1 MKFSN
6 VLDYYSLTW
15 RFRHSRTGAEL
26 PIREEL
32 YSVERLEQ
40 FAAALAAEHEIAE
53 RPQRVSLLL
62 PRLEENG
69 RKLVAAYQ
77 TLVESIREEH
87 VISPADEWLVD
98 NFHIVEEQVREIR
111 EDLPK
116 SYYHELPKLASGDF
130 KNYPRIYALSV
141 GLIAHTDSHLDTE
154 TLRRFINTY
163 QKVSP
168 LSIGELWAV
177 PISLRLALVENLRRL
192 ATRIVSSRSER
203 DEADRLAD
211 KLLEL
216 AQRQPNEVLPLL
228 TSRMARRKLLG
239 RAFVVQLT
247 QRLREQDPAVMVV
260 FEWLEKQLVKKGLS
274 IEKIVH
280 EEHHRQ
286 AAAQVTVG
294 NIITSMRLLS
304 TLDWRDFFETVSLID
319 RELAKDPACVYSRMD
334 FATRDRYRHVIE
346 RISKGAKKSEPEI
359 ARAALRMS
367 EEAREASEDIS
378 HTHVGYFLIGEGV
391 YRLEAGASYRPSLGE
406 RLLRAVKRH
415 ATLAY
420 LGTLTMLTAL
430 IVAFTVVAAWRA
442 QPSLIMAAIAALVS
456 LIPASDLALSILNW
470 DVTHVLEPQLLPKV
484 DLSKGVPAE
493 ARTMVVVP
501 VIFSDEATVAALVDK
516 LEISYLANQDEH
528 LHFALL
534 ADFADAASEEMPDDR
549 EILEAAKQGIE
560 ELNSRYSWSKPIRF
574 HLFHRPRRW
583 CETEGKWIG
592 WERKRGKLREF
603 NQLLRGKNA
612 ASFIVA
618 TGSPELHS
626 QVRYVITLDA
636 DTQLPRDAAKR
647 LIGAAIHPLNLPHFD
662 SESERVVKGYGILQ
676 PRVSISLESA
686 SGSLF
691 ARVFSGNTGIDPYT
705 TAASDLYQDLFG
717 EGIYTG
723 KGLYDV
729 DAFEKALDERVL
741 DQTLLSHDLFESIFA
756 RAALASDIEF
766 LDDYPAHYD
775 TYAMRQD
782 RWTRGDWQIAG
793 WLRRVVR
800 DARGDKRPNRI
811 PVISRWKI
819 LDNLRRSLLA
829 PAIILL
835 LIAGWTILPGGALW
849 WTLFALITL
858 AFPVYAHVTT
868 GLLIHP
874 RGVPWTSHFWSVW
887 GDMRTNTGQLAL
899 EVVFLAHQAWLMVDA
914 IARTIHRKL
923 ITNRHLLEWV
933 TAAQS
938 EKASK
943 HDIPAF
949 LRFMWPAQAIPVLAA
964 VLLIFARPRALPL
977 AIPFLLAWV
986 TSPLIAFYSSR
997 RRVEDAHVLDPK
1009 DVRTARIVARRTWRF
1024 FETLVGDEDHWLPPD
1039 NLQEDPPVIAHR
1051 TSPTNIGLLLLS
1063 TLSAYDFGYVGLVE
1077 LLERLERTFA
1087 SLEKL
1092 QKFRGHY
1099 LNWHDTRTLTPL
1111 DPQYVSV
1118 ADSGNLAS
1126 NLVALKQACI
1136 EFPDQKV
1143 FDNRVL
1149 GGLRDTL
1156 GAIRQET
1163 SQLAATLQSTDM
1175 ITIKQLRGEIEQCGS
1190 RLSSKV
1196 PEVLPEWLVLF
1207 EALNE
1212 RATVIDDIVAAL
1224 SLEHGGGD
1232 EFTELRWWTSS
1243 LLHEVRNYRRDMNL
1257 LTPWTVARTAA
1268 LDEITLGALPG
1279 DDLRAHWEVITDALR
1294 PVPALAHISEICDTA
1309 LVQLAALRAKLERT
1323 ASDTLPR
1330 REAALNELSTLAGA
1344 IEQGAEAARTITS
1357 RLAKIAQT
1365 CQRFVDEMDFKFLL
1379 DPERKVF
1386 TIGYNVTEGHNDNS
1400 FYDLLASEAR
1410 LASFIGIAKGDVQ
1423 QEHWFRMGRQLTA
1436 VDGGRALIS
1445 WTGTMFEYLMPL
1457 LLTRNYRETLLGE
1470 TYEAVVSRQIEYGYE
1485 RGVPWGISESAYS
1498 ARDLQLNYQYGPF
1511 GVPGLGLKRGLIEDL
1526 VVSPYSTI
1534 LAANVFPVQGIENL
1548 RVLER
1553 EGALS
1558 RYGFYEALDYT
1569 PERVKK
1575 GERCTLVRAYMAHHQ
1590 GMSLVALDNLL
1601 NGSVMQ
1607 NRFHSDPAV
1616 QATELLLQERI
1627 PRGVPAAH
1635 PRAEEVLTGR
1645 VVRTL
1650 TGLVTRAYDTADLPT
1665 PRTQL
1670 LSNGNYSL
1678 MITTAGAGYSMC
1690 GPLAVTR
1697 WREDSTRDS
1706 WGSFV
1711 YIRDVRSG
1719 AVWSAGHQPV
1729 GSKAQS
1735 YEVAFSEDKADFWRQ
1750 DFGITTHMEVI
1761 VSAEDNTEM
1770 RRLSIANHSTRA
1782 LEIELTSYAE
1792 IMLAPRLYDLADP
1805 AFSNLFIETE
1815 FYPPHSALLA
1825 RRRPRS
1831 SQDEAV
1837 WAMHVLSTSAE
1848 TLAGIQF
1855 ETDRARFLGRGHT
1868 PAEPLAV
1875 IEDRPLS
1882 NTAGIVLDPIFSL
1895 RCRVRL
1901 QTNQTARVVFT
1912 TGIAE
1917 SRERAVM
1924 LAEKYRDAKTF
1935 ERESRL
1941 AWTRAQVE
1949 MSHLHIDPDE
1959 AHLFQR
1965 LAGRILYTDW
1975 SLRPRPHVLALN
1987 TLPQSGLWSQ
1997 GISGDLPIVILRL
2010 DREED
2015 IQMARQLLRAH
2026 QYLRSKGLQF
2036 DLVILNDRPTSYAD
2050 NLQDS
2055 LETAVRTSGAQG
2067 LLDKPGGVFVRRSD
2081 GMPEEERILLHS
2093 VARVVIVS
2101 ERGSL
2106 EDQLVRQPIEE
2117 SLPPPFQPRAPAQIY
2132 RETSPE
2138 LPKLSFFNGLG
2149 GFAHAGREYV
2159 TSLSEHLWTPAPWS
2173 NVIANNCDFGFLLT
2187 ETGGGFTWSVDS
2199 RENRLTSWSNDAVSD
2214 PPSEAIYVR
2223 DEDSGTTWTPTPL
2236 PIRESS
2242 GYLIRHGQGY
2252 SVFEHVSHDISQE
2265 LLLFAPLNAPVK
2277 ISLLRL
2283 RNRSNRRRH
2292 LSVTS
2297 YSELV
2302 LGAVREVSAPHVVA
2316 QMEENQGAIFA
2327 RNSFNNE
2334 FANRVAF
2341 VGTSEQNFTMTCDR
2355 KEFIGRNGSLA
2366 KPAAL
2371 SRARL
2376 NGRDGAGLDPCAA
2389 IQISLELAPGEAREL
2404 VFLLGEAESVEEA
2417 RAINTRFRT
2426 VHAVNEAF
2434 EALLSFWDDLLGT
2447 IEIRTPDAS
2456 MDLLVNRWLLC
2467 QTLACRVRGRS
2478 AFYQSSGAF
2487 GFRDQLHD
2495 VMGLIYSQPE
2505 IAREQ
2510 ILRAA
2515 ARQFKD
2521 GDVLHWWH
2529 EPTGRG
2535 LRTRSSDDLL
2545 WLPYVTSSYVKVTGD
2560 YSLLDEGVPFIKGPP
2575 LGPGQSENY
2584 LQPEVSTEKATIL
2597 EHCARAIDRSLELGS
2612 HGLPLMG
2619 SGDCNDSINRVGIE
2633 GKGES
2638 VWLGWFLNTVLDGFV
2653 LLCEQYQM
2661 LERCDRYES
2670 HLDILS
2676 VALEDAWDGDW
2687 YRRAYFDDGTPLGS
2701 AQNDECRIDSIAQ
2714 TWAVISGVAETYRTT
2729 RAMDAVNEY
2738 LIRRGDGLIVLF
2750 TPPFDKSKLDPGD
2763 VKGYVPGA
2771 RENGGQYTPAAV
2783 WIVIAFAILGDG
2795 DRAGELFGLL
2805 NPINHT
2811 STRAALQ
2818 KYRVEPYVMADDL
2831 YASQPHTGRGGSTWL
2846 TGSSTWMYRAALE
2859 YILGFKLEGDRL
2871 RIDPCIP
2878 RGWREFDINYRRR
2891 ATTYR
2896 IRVQNPDSLCH
2907 GVNRVDVDG
2916 QPQQATFVQLVDDG
2930 QQHDIVIVLGEPSV
2944 VTNFIGKIDAL
2955 LSIRSIQHLAD
2966 AASSIDSMMNIE
2978 GLPTEFKEVLS
2989 LLLRVARFSDQHLML
3004 GSSVSSGLNNAI
3016 RTLKSV
3022 EPLMDS
3028 IGDQT
3033 THQYSPQE
3041 VKNQLDRVIRKWH
3054 RLLARTQRTQD
3065 HEPVQIKNPFVVGQP
3080 VKPKGRPKDN
3090 TFVGRGDIIRKISA
3104 NILDADVAPS
3114 LLLHGP
3120 RRMGKTSI
3128 LYQLPRLL
3136 GPKFAHAVI
3145 DLQSAANLESSETL
3159 LRNISNKLVENLRG
3173 LHVEN
3178 IPELAAVHHG
3188 KPFAA
3193 FEDWLR
3199 NAVEMARQQQID
3211 LLVCFDEYENFTEI
3225 AKLSW
3230 GKMFLDNLRSIQ
3242 TDPGIVLIFT
3252 GVKTFDE
3259 MGSEWTGRFI
3269 NVKHLRVS
3277 FLKFEDVR
3285 LLLEKPIPE
3294 FKNSYAPGVIETI
3307 FEATHG
3313 QPLLTQAVAFKLFG
3327 LLRDDRRTEATPEDV
3342 KEAIN
3347 EAIEDEPGYF
3357 ANIWADAGQ
3366 QGQEILTSIAMG
3378 NAPSGNPE
3386 TIRPLERNDVL
3397 NKQLQFYVPM
3407 VRTWVR
3413 NRINGKTSA
3422 DNWD

>member
-1 MKFSN
+1 MASLFSGLIRN
-6 VLDYYSLTW
+6 LT
-15 RFRHSRTGAEL
+15 RASDDGAEL

-32 YSVERLEQ
+32 YSIERLEQ
-40 FAAALAAEHEIAE
+40 YAAALAAEHEIAE
-53 RPQRVSLLL
+53 KPQRVSLLL

-69 RKLVAAYQ
+69 RKLIAAYQ
-77 TLVESIREEH
+77 ALVESIREEH
-87 VISPADEWLVD
+87 VISPAAEWLVD

-116 SYYHELPKLASGDF
+116 SYYHELPKLAEGNL

-141 GLIAHTDSHLDTE
+141 ALIAHTDSHLDTE

-216 AQRQPNEVLPLL
+216 AQRQPNEVLPFL

-319 RELAKDPACVYSRMD
+319 PELAKDPAGVYSRMD

-359 ARAALRMS
+359 ARAALRMA
-367 EEAREASEDIS
+367 EEAREAGEDIS
-378 HTHVGYFLIGEGV
+378 NTHVGYFLIADGV
-391 YRLEAGASYRPSLGE
+391 YRLEAEASYRPRLGE
-406 RLLRAVKRH
+406 RLLRAVQRH
-415 ATLAY
+415 ATFAY
-420 LGTLTMLTAL
+420 LGTLTLLTAL
-430 IVAFTVVAAWRA
+430 IIGFTVVAAWRA

-456 LIPASDLALSILNW
+456 LIPASALALSVLNW

-516 LEISYLANQDEH
+516 LEIAYLANQDEH

-534 ADFADAASEEMPDDR
+534 ADFADAVSEEMPDDR

-560 ELNSRYSWSKPIRF
+560 ELNSRYSSSKPIRF

-603 NQLLRGKNA
+603 NQLLRGKNT
-612 ASFIVA
+612 ASFVVA
-618 TGSPELHS
+618 TGSPELLS

-647 LIGAAIHPLNLPHFD
+647 LIGAAIHPLNLPRFD

-729 DAFEKALDERVL
+729 DAFEKALDDRVP

-811 PVISRWKI
+811 PAISRWKI

-858 AFPVYAHVTT
+858 AFPVYAHITT

-899 EVVFLAHQAWLMVDA
+899 EVVFLAHQAWLMADA
-914 IARTIHRKL
+914 IARTAHRKL

-933 TAAQS
+933 TAAGA
-938 EKASK
+938 EKSSQ

-949 LRFMWPAQAIPVLAA
+949 FRFMWPAEAIALLAA
-964 VLLIFARPRALPL
+964 VLVIVTRPMALPFAL
-977 AIPFLLAWV
+977 PFLLAWV
-986 TSPLIAFYSSR
+986 FSPLVAFYVSR
-997 RRVEDAHVLDPK
+997 RRVEDAREFAPK
-1009 DVRTARIVARRTWRF
+1009 DVRTGRIVARRTWRF
-1024 FETLVGDEDHWLPPD
+1024 FETFVGDEDHWLPPD
-1039 NLQEDPPVIAHR
+1039 NFQEDPPVIAHR
-1051 TSPTNIGLLLLS
+1051 TSPTNIGLLQLS
-1063 TLSAYDFGYVGLVE
+1063 TLSAYDFGYLSLIGLVE
-1077 LLERLERTFA
+1077 RTEFTFA

-1092 QKFRGHY
+1092 QRFRGHFF
-1099 LNWHDTRTLTPL
+1099 NWHDTRTLLPMW
-1111 DPQYVSV
+1111 PPYVSV
-1118 ADSGNLAS
+1118 VDSGNLAGS
-1126 NLVALKQACI
+1126 LIALKQATLDL
-1136 EFPDQKV
+1136 PDDKL
-1143 FDNRVL
+1143 FDGRVL
-1149 GGLRDTL
+1149 GGLRDTM
-1156 GAIRQET
+1156 GAITQET
-1163 SQLAATLQSTDM
+1163 SQLAAALQRTDA
-1175 ITIKQLRGEIEQCGS
+1175 ITIKQLRGEIQACTDL
-1190 RLSSKV
+1190 LSADAK
-1196 PEVLPEWLVLF
+1196 EGLAGWAWLF
-1207 EALNE
+1207 EAVHE

-1224 SLEHGGGD
+1224 SLEHGGD
-1232 EFTELRWWTSS
+1232 EFTELRWWTSA
-1243 LLHEVRNYRRDMNL
+1243 LLHEVRHYRRDMNL
-1257 LTPWTVARTAA
+1257 LTPWAVARTAA
-1268 LDEITLGALPG
+1268 LEAITLGVLPG
-1279 DDLRAHWEVITDALR
+1279 DDLRVHWEAITDALR
-1294 PVPALAHISEICDTA
+1294 RVPSLAHISEVCDTA

-1330 REAALNELSTLAGA
+1330 RDAALSELSTLTGA
-1344 IEQGAEAARTITS
+1344 LEQGAEAARTITS

-1365 CQRFVDEMDFKFLL
+1365 CQRFADEMDFKFLL

-1457 LLTRNYRETLLGE
+1457 LLMRNYRETLLGE

-1534 LAANVFPVQGIENL
+1534 LAANVSPVQGIENL

-1601 NGSVMQ
+1601 NGNVMQ

-1735 YEVAFSEDKADFWRQ
+1735 YEVAFGEDKADFWRR
-1750 DFGITTHMEVI
+1750 DSGIVTHLDVI
-1761 VSAEDNTEM
+1761 VSAEDNAEM
-1770 RRLSIANHSTRA
+1770 RRLSIANYSTRPR
-1782 LEIELTSYAE
+1782 EIELTSYAE
-1792 IMLAPRLYDLADP
+1792 VVLASRADDLAHP

-1815 FYPPHSALLA
+1815 FHAPHSALFA

-1831 SQDEAV
+1831 SQDAAV
-1837 WAMHVLSTSAE
+1837 WGVHVLSTTAD
-1848 TLAGIQF
+1848 TIAGIQF

-1868 PAEPLAV
+1868 TAGPVAV
-1875 IEDRPLS
+1875 MEDRPLS
-1882 NTAGIVLDPIFSL
+1882 NTAGAVLDPIFSL

-1901 QTNQTARVVFT
+1901 LPNETAQIVFT
-1912 TGIAE
+1912 TGVAE
-1917 SRERAVM
+1917 SRDQALA
-1924 LAEKYRDAKTF
+1924 LAEKYHDASIF

-1949 MSHLHIDPDE
+1949 MSHLHIDPNE

-1965 LAGRILYTDW
+1965 LAGRILYTDP
-1975 SLRPRPHVLALN
+1975 SLRPRPHVLALS
-1987 TLPQSGLWSQ
+1987 TLTQSGLWTQ

-2015 IQMARQLLRAH
+2015 VPMARQLLRGH

-2036 DLVILNDRPTSYAD
+2036 DLVILNDHPSGYAESVQD
-2050 NLQDS
+2050 QLQ
-2055 LETAVRTSGAQG
+2055 TAVRTSGALG
-2067 LLDKPGGVFVRRSD
+2067 MLDKPGGIFVRRSD
-2081 GMPEEERILLHS
+2081 IMSDDVRILLHS

-2106 EDQLVRQPIEE
+2106 EDQLVRRPVEE
-2117 SLPPPFQPRAPAQIY
+2117 TLPAQFQPRSPSQIY
-2132 RETSPE
+2132 PE
-2138 LPKLSFFNGLG
+2138 STAEPPKLSFFNGLG

-2159 TSLSEHLWTPAPWS
+2159 ITLGEGQWSPAPWS
-2173 NVIANNCDFGFLLT
+2173 NVVANNTDFGFLIT
-2187 ETGGGFTWSVDS
+2187 ETGAGFTWSLNS
-2199 RENRLTSWSNDAVSD
+2199 HENRLTPWSNDTVSD
-2214 PPSEAIYVR
+2214 PPGEVIYLR

-2236 PIRESS
+2236 PIRE
-2242 GYLIRHGQGY
+2242 GQDYLIRHGQGY
-2252 SVFEHVSHDISQE
+2252 TVFEHASHGISQE
-2265 LLLFAPLNAPVK
+2265 LLVFAPLDAPVK

-2283 RNRSNRRRH
+2283 RNRSDRRRR
-2292 LSVTS
+2292 LSATS
-2297 YSELV
+2297 YQELV
-2302 LGAVREVSAPHVVA
+2302 LGVTREASANHIVTDV
-2316 QMEENQGAIFA
+2316 EENEGAIFA
-2327 RNSFNNE
+2327 RNSYNNE
-2334 FANRVAF
+2334 FSNRVAF
-2341 VGTSEQNFTMTCDR
+2341 AGTSETRFTITCDR

-2366 KPAAL
+2366 QPAAL
-2371 SRARL
+2371 RRTALS
-2376 NGRDGAGLDPCAA
+2376 GRDGAGLDPCAA
-2389 IQISLELAPGEAREL
+2389 IQVSIELAPGEARE
-2404 VFLLGEAESVEEA
+2404 VIFLLGQAESIEEA
-2417 RAINTRFRT
+2417 RATNSRFRST
-2426 VHAVNEAF
+2426 HSVNEAF
-2434 EALLSFWDDLLGT
+2434 EKVLGFWDQLLGT
-2447 IEIRTPDAS
+2447 IEIKTPDAS
-2456 MDLLVNRWLLC
+2456 MDTLVNRWLLC

-2487 GFRDQLHD
+2487 GFRDQLQD
-2495 VMGLIYSQPE
+2495 VMSLVYASPE
-2505 IAREQ
+2505 VARAQ

-2515 ARQFKD
+2515 ARQFKE

-2535 LRTRSSDDLL
+2535 VRTRFSDDLL
-2545 WLPYVTSSYVKVTGD
+2545 WLPYVVSFYVKVTGD
-2560 YSLLDEGVPFIKGPP
+2560 YSVLEESVPFIEAPALEP
-2575 LGPGQSENY
+2575 DQIENY
-2584 LQPEVSTEKATIL
+2584 LQPDTSTESATVL
-2597 EHCARAIDRSLELGS
+2597 EHCARAIDHSLGLGE

-2619 SGDCNDSINRVGIE
+2619 SGDWNDGMNRVGAG

-2638 VWLGWFLNTVLDGFV
+2638 VWLGWFLCTALNACAPLWDR
-2653 LLCEQYQM
+2653 YQM
-2661 LERCDRYES
+2661 TDRGNRYGRHVEKLRKGLEQ
-2670 HLDILS
+2670 
-2676 VALEDAWDGDW
+2676 AWDGDW

-2714 TWAVISGVAETYRTT
+2714 TWAVISGVAESYRTA
-2729 RAMDAVNEY
+2729 RAMAAVNEY

-2750 TPPFDKSKLDPGD
+2750 TPPFDKSKLDPGY
-2763 VKGYVPGA
+2763 VKGYVPGV
-2771 RENGGQYTPAAV
+2771 RENGGQYTHAAL
-2783 WIVIAFAILGDG
+2783 WTVIAFAMLGDG

-2805 NPINHT
+2805 NPINHA
-2811 STRAALQ
+2811 STRAGLH
-2818 KYRVEPYVMADDL
+2818 KYKVEPYVAAGDV
-2831 YASQPHTGRGGSTWL
+2831 YAVPPHTGRGGWTWY
-2846 TGSSTWMYRAALE
+2846 TGSAGWMYRAAVE

-2878 RGWREFDINYRRR
+2878 RGWREFEIIYRRDK
-2891 ATTYR
+2891 TTYR
-2896 IRVQNPDSLCH
+2896 IIVENPHSLCR
-2907 GVNRVDVDG
+2907 GVAEVRLDG
-2916 QPQQATFVQLVDDG
+2916 AVQSGNEVGLVGDG
-2930 QQHDIVIVLGEPSV
+2930 QQHQILVLMGE
-2944 VTNFIGKIDAL
+2944 KI
-2955 LSIRSIQHLAD
+2955 
-2966 AASSIDSMMNIE
+2966 
-2978 GLPTEFKEVLS
+2978 EVEEP
-2989 LLLRVARFSDQHLML
+2989 
-3004 GSSVSSGLNNAI
+3004 
-3016 RTLKSV
+3016 
-3022 EPLMDS
+3022 EPL
-3028 IGDQT
+3028 
-3033 THQYSPQE
+3033 
-3041 VKNQLDRVIRKWH
+3041 N
-3054 RLLARTQRTQD
+3054 A
-3065 HEPVQIKNPFVVGQP
+3065 
-3080 VKPKGRPKDN
+3080 
-3090 TFVGRGDIIRKISA
+3090 
-3104 NILDADVAPS
+3104 
-3114 LLLHGP
+3114 
-3120 RRMGKTSI
+3120 
-3128 LYQLPRLL
+3128 
-3136 GPKFAHAVI
+3136 
-3145 DLQSAANLESSETL
+3145 ET
-3159 LRNISNKLVENLRG
+3159 
-3173 LHVEN
+3173 
-3178 IPELAAVHHG
+3178 
-3188 KPFAA
+3188 
-3193 FEDWLR
+3193 
-3199 NAVEMARQQQID
+3199 ARQ
-3211 LLVCFDEYENFTEI
+3211 E
-3225 AKLSW
+3225 
-3230 GKMFLDNLRSIQ
+3230 
-3242 TDPGIVLIFT
+3242 
-3252 GVKTFDE
+3252 
-3259 MGSEWTGRFI
+3259 
-3269 NVKHLRVS
+3269 
-3277 FLKFEDVR
+3277 
-3285 LLLEKPIPE
+3285 
-3294 FKNSYAPGVIETI
+3294 
-3307 FEATHG
+3307 
-3313 QPLLTQAVAFKLFG
+3313 QA
-3327 LLRDDRRTEATPEDV
+3327 R
-3342 KEAIN
+3342 
-3347 EAIEDEPGYF
+3347 
-3357 ANIWADAGQ
+3357 
-3366 QGQEILTSIAMG
+3366 
-3378 NAPSGNPE
+3378 
-3386 TIRPLERNDVL
+3386 
-3397 NKQLQFYVPM
+3397 
-3407 VRTWVR
+3407 
-3413 NRINGKTSA
+3413 
-3422 DNWD
+3422 

>member
-1 MKFSN
+1 MASLFSGF
-6 VLDYYSLTW
+6 
-15 RFRHSRTGAEL
+15 FRGFKRASDAGAEL

-32 YSVERLEQ
+32 YSIERLEQ
-40 FAAALAAEHEIAE
+40 YAAALAAEHEIAE
-53 RPQRVSLLL
+53 KPQRVSLLL

-69 RKLVAAYQ
+69 RKLIAAYQ
-77 TLVESIREEH
+77 ALVESIREAH
-87 VISPADEWLVD
+87 VISPAAEWLVD

-116 SYYHELPKLASGDF
+116 SYYHELPKLAEGNL

-141 GLIAHTDSHLDTE
+141 ALIAHTDSHLDTE

-228 TSRMARRKLLG
+228 ASRMARRKSLG

-247 QRLREQDPAVMVV
+247 QRLREQDPAVLVV
-260 FEWLEKQLVKKGLS
+260 FEWLEKQLAKKGLA
-274 IEKIVH
+274 IEKIAH

-319 RELAKDPACVYSRMD
+319 PELAKDPAGAYSRMD

-359 ARAALRMS
+359 ARAALRMA
-367 EEAREASEDIS
+367 EEARGAGEDIS
-378 HTHVGYFLIGEGV
+378 HTHVGYFLIADGV
-391 YRLEAGASYRPSLGE
+391 SRLEAEASYRARLGE
-406 RLLRAVKRH
+406 RILRTVKRH
-415 ATLAY
+415 ATFAY
-420 LGTLTMLTAL
+420 LGTLTLLTAL
-430 IVAFTVVAAWRA
+430 IMGFTVVAVWRA

-456 LIPASDLALSILNW
+456 LIPASDLALSVLNW
-470 DVTHVLEPQLLPKV
+470 DVTHVLEPKLLPKI

-501 VIFSDEATVAALVDK
+501 VIFNDQATVAALVDK
-516 LEISYLANQDEH
+516 LEIAYLANQDEH

-534 ADFADAASEEMPDDR
+534 ADFADAASEQMPDDR
-549 EILEAAKQGIE
+549 EILESAKQGIE
-560 ELNSRYSWSKPIRF
+560 QLNSRYSADTPIRF

-603 NQLLRGKNA
+603 NQLLRGKSETA
-612 ASFIVA
+612 FIVA
-618 TGSPELHS
+618 TGSPELFS

-647 LIGAAIHPLNLPHFD
+647 LIGAAIHPLNLPRFD
-662 SESERVVKGYGILQ
+662 SEAERVVKGYGILQ

-686 SGSLF
+686 SRSLF

-729 DAFEKALDERVL
+729 DAFEQALDDRVP

-800 DARGDKRPNRI
+800 DARGEKRPNRI
-811 PVISRWKI
+811 PLISRWKI

-835 LIAGWTILPGGALW
+835 LIAGWTILPGGAFW
-849 WTLFALITL
+849 WTLFALVTL

-914 IARTIHRKL
+914 IARTVHRKL

-933 TAAQS
+933 TAAGA
-938 EKASK
+938 EKSSQ
-943 HDIPAF
+943 HDIPTF
-949 LRFMWPAQAIPVLAA
+949 FRFMWPAEAISLLAA
-964 VLLIFARPRALPL
+964 VLVTVTRPRALPFAL
-977 AIPFLLAWV
+977 PFLLAWV
-986 TSPLIAFYSSR
+986 FSPLIAFYVSR
-997 RRVEDAHVLDPK
+997 RRVEDACEFASK
-1009 DVRTARIVARRTWRF
+1009 DMRTGRIVARRTWRF
-1024 FETLVGDEDHWLPPD
+1024 FETFVGDEDHWLPPD
-1039 NLQEDPPVIAHR
+1039 NFQEDPPVIAHR
-1051 TSPTNIGLLLLS
+1051 TSPTNIGLLQLS
-1063 TLSAYDFGYVGLVE
+1063 TLSAYDFGYLGLIGLVE
-1077 LLERLERTFA
+1077 RTEFTFA

-1092 QKFRGHY
+1092 QRFRGHFF
-1099 LNWHDTRTLTPL
+1099 NWHDTRTLLPMW
-1111 DPQYVSV
+1111 PPYVSV
-1118 ADSGNLAS
+1118 VDSGNLAGS
-1126 NLVALKQACI
+1126 LIALKQATLDL
-1136 EFPDQKV
+1136 PDDKL
-1143 FDNRVL
+1143 FDGRL
-1149 GGLRDTL
+1149 LAGLRDTM
-1156 GAIRQET
+1156 GAITQET
-1163 SQLAATLQSTDM
+1163 SQLAAALQRTDA
-1175 ITIKQLRGEIEQCGS
+1175 ITMKQLRGEIQSCTDL
-1190 RLSSKV
+1190 LSADAK
-1196 PEVLPEWLVLF
+1196 EGLAGWAWLF
-1207 EALNE
+1207 EAVHE

-1224 SLEHGGGD
+1224 SLEHGGD
-1232 EFTELRWWTSS
+1232 EFTELRWWTSA

-1257 LTPWTVARTAA
+1257 LTPWAVARTAGLEA
-1268 LDEITLGALPG
+1268 VTLGALPG
-1279 DDLRAHWEVITDALR
+1279 DDLRAHWEVITDALSR
-1294 PVPALAHISEICDTA
+1294 VPSLAHISEICDTA

-1323 ASDTLPR
+1323 ESETLPR
-1330 REAALNELSTLAGA
+1330 QDAALNELSILTGV
-1344 IEQGAEAARTITS
+1344 IEQAAEAARTVTS

-1365 CQRFVDEMDFKFLL
+1365 CQRLVDEMDFKFLL

-1457 LLTRNYRETLLGE
+1457 LLMRNYRETLLGE

-1534 LAANVFPVQGIENL
+1534 LAANVLPAQGIENL

-1601 NGSVMQ
+1601 NGNVMQ

-1729 GSKAQS
+1729 GSTPQS
-1735 YEVAFSEDKADFWRQ
+1735 YEVAFGEDKADFWRR
-1750 DFGITTHMEVI
+1750 DFGIVTHLDVI
-1761 VSAEDNTEM
+1761 VSAEDNAEM
-1770 RRLSIANHSTRA
+1770 RRLSIANYSTRPR
-1782 LEIELTSYAE
+1782 EIELTSYAE
-1792 IMLAPRLYDLADP
+1792 VVLAPRADDLAHP

-1815 FYPPHSALLA
+1815 FHAPHSALLA

-1831 SQDEAV
+1831 SQDAAV
-1837 WAMHVLSTSAE
+1837 WGVHVLSTTTE
-1848 TLAGIQF
+1848 TIAGIQF

-1868 PAEPLAV
+1868 TAGPVAV
-1875 IEDRPLS
+1875 MEDRPLS
-1882 NTAGIVLDPIFSL
+1882 NTVGAVLDPIFSL

-1901 QTNQTARVVFT
+1901 LPNETTQIVFT
-1912 TGIAE
+1912 TGVAE
-1917 SRERAVM
+1917 SRDQALE
-1924 LAEKYRDAKTF
+1924 LAEKYHDASIF

-1949 MSHLHIDPDE
+1949 MSHLHIDPNE

-1965 LAGRILYTDW
+1965 LAGRILYTDP

-1987 TLPQSGLWSQ
+1987 TLAQSGLWTQ

-2015 IQMARQLLRAH
+2015 VPMARQLLRGH

-2036 DLVILNDRPTSYAD
+2036 DLVILNDHPSGYAESVQD
-2050 NLQDS
+2050 TLQ
-2055 LETAVRTSGAQG
+2055 TAVRTSGALG
-2067 LLDKPGGVFVRRSD
+2067 MLDKPGGIFVRRSD
-2081 GMPEEERILLHS
+2081 IMPEDVRILLHS

-2106 EDQLVRQPIEE
+2106 EDQLVRRPAEE
-2117 SLPPPFQPRAPAQIY
+2117 TLPAQFQPRSPSQTYPESAP
-2132 RETSPE
+2132 EP
-2138 LPKLSFFNGLG
+2138 PKLSFFNGLG

-2159 TSLSEHLWTPAPWS
+2159 VMLGEGQWSPAPWS
-2173 NVIANNCDFGFLLT
+2173 NVVANNNDFGFLIT
-2187 ETGGGFTWSVDS
+2187 ETGAGFTWALNSH
-2199 RENRLTSWSNDAVSD
+2199 ENRLTTWSNDTVSD
-2214 PPSEAIYVR
+2214 PPSEVIYLR
-2223 DEDSGTTWTPTPL
+2223 DEDSGATWTPTPL
-2236 PIRESS
+2236 PIREGQ

-2252 SVFEHVSHDISQE
+2252 SVFEHASHGISQE
-2265 LLLFAPLNAPVK
+2265 LLVFAPLDAPVK

-2283 RNRSNRRRH
+2283 RNRSDRRRR
-2292 LSVTS
+2292 LSATS
-2297 YSELV
+2297 YQELV
-2302 LGAVREVSAPHVVA
+2302 LGVTREASANHIVTDV
-2316 QMEENQGAIFA
+2316 EESEGAIFA
-2327 RNSFNNE
+2327 CNSYNNE
-2334 FANRVAF
+2334 FSNRVAF
-2341 VGTSEQNFTMTCDR
+2341 AGTSESRFTITCDR

-2366 KPAAL
+2366 QPAAL
-2371 SRARL
+2371 RRTALS
-2376 NGRDGAGLDPCAA
+2376 GRDGAGLDPCTA
-2389 IQISLELAPGEAREL
+2389 IQVSIELAPGEARE
-2404 VFLLGEAESVEEA
+2404 VIFLLGQAESIEAA
-2417 RAINTRFRT
+2417 RATNARFRST
-2426 VHAVNEAF
+2426 HSVNEAF
-2434 EALLSFWDDLLGT
+2434 EGVLGFWDQLLGT
-2447 IEIRTPDAS
+2447 IEVKTPDAS
-2456 MDLLVNRWLLC
+2456 MDTLVNRWLLC
-2467 QTLACRVRGRS
+2467 QTLACRVQGRS

-2487 GFRDQLHD
+2487 GFRDQLQD
-2495 VMGLIYSQPE
+2495 VMALVYASPE
-2505 IAREQ
+2505 VARAQ

-2515 ARQFKD
+2515 GRQFKE

-2535 LRTRSSDDLL
+2535 VRTRFSDDLL
-2545 WLPYVTSSYVKVTGD
+2545 WLPYVASFYVRVTGD
-2560 YSLLDEGVPFIKGPP
+2560 YSVLEESVPFIEAPVLEP
-2575 LGPGQSENY
+2575 DQLENY
-2584 LQPEVSTEKATIL
+2584 LQPEVSTESGTVL
-2597 EHCARAIDRSLELGS
+2597 EHCARAIDRSLALGQ

-2619 SGDCNDSINRVGIE
+2619 SGDWNDGMNRVGAG

-2638 VWLGWFLNTVLDGFV
+2638 VWLGWFLCTVLSGFAP
-2653 LLCEQYQM
+2653 L
-2661 LERCDRYES
+2661 CDRYQMTDRGERYS
-2670 HLDILS
+2670 RHVEKLKKG
-2676 VALEDAWDGDW
+2676 LEQAWDGDW

-2701 AQNDECRIDSIAQ
+2701 AQNDECRIDSIGQ
-2714 TWAVISGVAETYRTT
+2714 TWAVISGVAESYRAA
-2729 RAMDAVNEY
+2729 RAMAAVNEY

-2750 TPPFDKSKLDPGD
+2750 TPPFDRSKLDPGY
-2763 VKGYVPGA
+2763 VKGYVPGV
-2771 RENGGQYTPAAV
+2771 RENGGQYTHAAL
-2783 WIVIAFAILGDG
+2783 WTVIAFAMLGDG

-2805 NPINHT
+2805 NPINHA
-2811 STRAALQ
+2811 STRAGLH
-2818 KYRVEPYVMADDL
+2818 KYKVEPYVTAGDV
-2831 YASQPHTGRGGSTWL
+2831 YAVPPHTGRGGWTWY
-2846 TGSSTWMYRAALE
+2846 TGAAGWMYRAAVE

-2878 RGWREFDINYRRR
+2878 RGWREFEITYRRGK
-2891 ATTYR
+2891 TTYR
-2896 IRVQNPDSLCH
+2896 IIVENPHSFNRGLAELTLD
-2907 GVNRVDVDG
+2907 GVA
-2916 QPQQATFVQLVDDG
+2916 QAEEWVPVNDDG
-2930 QQHDIVIVLGEPSV
+2930 LSHELRIVMGERA
-2944 VTNFIGKIDAL
+2944 KIEETE
-2955 LSIRSIQHLAD
+2955 S
-2966 AASSIDSMMNIE
+2966 ASSE
-2978 GLPTEFKEVLS
+2978 KV
-2989 LLLRVARFSDQHLML
+2989 
-3004 GSSVSSGLNNAI
+3004 
-3016 RTLKSV
+3016 
-3022 EPLMDS
+3022 
-3028 IGDQT
+3028 QT
-3033 THQYSPQE
+3033 
-3041 VKNQLDRVIRKWH
+3041 
-3054 RLLARTQRTQD
+3054 
-3065 HEPVQIKNPFVVGQP
+3065 
-3080 VKPKGRPKDN
+3080 
-3090 TFVGRGDIIRKISA
+3090 
-3104 NILDADVAPS
+3104 
-3114 LLLHGP
+3114 
-3120 RRMGKTSI
+3120 
-3128 LYQLPRLL
+3128 
-3136 GPKFAHAVI
+3136 
-3145 DLQSAANLESSETL
+3145 
-3159 LRNISNKLVENLRG
+3159 
-3173 LHVEN
+3173 
-3178 IPELAAVHHG
+3178 
-3188 KPFAA
+3188 
-3193 FEDWLR
+3193 
-3199 NAVEMARQQQID
+3199 
-3211 LLVCFDEYENFTEI
+3211 
-3225 AKLSW
+3225 
-3230 GKMFLDNLRSIQ
+3230 
-3242 TDPGIVLIFT
+3242 
-3252 GVKTFDE
+3252 
-3259 MGSEWTGRFI
+3259 
-3269 NVKHLRVS
+3269 
-3277 FLKFEDVR
+3277 
-3285 LLLEKPIPE
+3285 
-3294 FKNSYAPGVIETI
+3294 
-3307 FEATHG
+3307 
-3313 QPLLTQAVAFKLFG
+3313 
-3327 LLRDDRRTEATPEDV
+3327 
-3342 KEAIN
+3342 
-3347 EAIEDEPGYF
+3347 
-3357 ANIWADAGQ
+3357 
-3366 QGQEILTSIAMG
+3366 
-3378 NAPSGNPE
+3378 
-3386 TIRPLERNDVL
+3386 
-3397 NKQLQFYVPM
+3397 
-3407 VRTWVR
+3407 
-3413 NRINGKTSA
+3413 
-3422 DNWD
+3422 